1 MKKNITTEELLN
13 LEKTYDEN
21 LTFQPVINK
30 PKGPSTS
37 EKSETRS
44 RIDELCKKAV
54 SSTSAL
60 RRITQHRNS
69 GASMKRST
77 SVVSS
82 VESEKGGV
90 AKDKSI
96 KILGEKLWKEIQ
108 EASLKVL
115 WPENSSPI

>member
-1 MKKNITTEELLN
+1 
-13 LEKTYDEN
+13 
-21 LTFQPVINK
+21 
-30 PKGPSTS
+30 
-37 EKSETRS
+37 
-44 RIDELCKKAV
+44 
-54 SSTSAL
+54 
-60 RRITQHRNS
+60 
-69 GASMKRST
+69 MKRST